1 MVLSPESHYIT
12 TFNKHVRV
20 YRYKRLMFGINATL
34 ELYQQKVADIIKDLA
49 GVANLADDILYMV
62 KLSLT

>member
-1 MVLSPESHYIT
+1 
-12 TFNKHVRV
+12 
-20 YRYKRLMFGINATL
+20 MFGINATL